1 MRIAQLWLVN
11 GCTSIIKQHAFRF
24 HDRAADK
31 NASSYV
37 VYLFSRFEQNMCIVC
52 YSAIMAGVMY
62 RYCNAVPPRCF
73 VLAAIREIECANT
86 LKHSILHLAIISCL
100 GWKFVDAFS
109 LHAKQEC
116 THLEKMQ
123 RTMFSLDNLH

>member
-1 MRIAQLWLVN
+1 
-11 GCTSIIKQHAFRF
+11 
-24 HDRAADK
+24 
-31 NASSYV
+31 
-37 VYLFSRFEQNMCIVC
+37 MCIVC

-62 RYCNAVPPRCF
+62 RYCNAIPPCCF

-123 RTMFSLDNLH
+123 RTMFSLDNLFIDHTFHGVLFVIITYQMHGTQ